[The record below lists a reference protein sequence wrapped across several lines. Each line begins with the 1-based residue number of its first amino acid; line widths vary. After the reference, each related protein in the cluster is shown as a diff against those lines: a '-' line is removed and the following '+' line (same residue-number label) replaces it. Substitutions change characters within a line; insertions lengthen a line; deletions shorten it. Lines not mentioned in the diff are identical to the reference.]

1 MRSPYAYL
9 SGAGGAAAGWT
20 DLDLSASSA
29 GQDVN
34 SQISG
39 VTASSVTIAN
49 GAAAY
54 TSVSDVACRYWD
66 ATGAI
71 TGAGLFMLEIELSA
85 ALPNSTAIGIGL
97 AADGDDLT
105 TSPSVWTGRKQRGGI
120 YTTVQYWSKW
130 GTSVNTT
137 NGGDLS
143 SHRIIGIMAVCD
155 SDGSVATIYEYSR
168 NDSGDGQ
175 AYTMTPSQAV
185 AATGTF
191 SEFILTAA
199 RTADYGSAQTVSIA
213 GIRYQFI
220 AAN

>member
-1 MRSPYAYL
+1 MAPRP
-9 SGAGGAAAGWT
+9 
-20 DLDLSASSA
+20 
-29 GQDVN
+29 
-34 SQISG
+34 
-39 VTASSVTIAN
+39 
-49 GAAAY
+49 

-71 TGAGLFMLEIELSA
+71 TGAGLFMVELELSA

-143 SHRIIGIMAVCD
+143 SHRIVGLMAVCD

-185 AATGTF
+185 AITGTF

-199 RTADYGSAQTVSIA
+199 RTADYGSAQTVQVA

>member
-9 SGAGGAAAGWT
+9 SGAGGAAAAWT

-49 GAAAY
+49 GAATY

-66 ATGAI
+66 ASGAI
-71 TGAGLFMLEIELSA
+71 TGAGLLMLEIELSA

-105 TSPSVWTGRKQRGGI
+105 TSPSAWIGRKQRGGI
-120 YTTVQYWSKW
+120 YTTVQQWAKW
-130 GTSVNTT
+130 GTGITT
-137 NGGDLS
+137 QNGGDLT
-143 SHRIIGIMAVCD
+143 SHRIIGLMAICD
-155 SDGSVATIYEYSR
+155 SDGSVATLYDYSR

-175 AYTMTPSQAV
+175 TYTVTPTQAA

-199 RTADYGSAQTVSIA
+199 RTADYGSAQTVQIA
-213 GIRYQFI
+213 GIRYQFV